1 MLKTKNRIIHRRL
14 TLITALPLLLA
25 VLSGSLYSLLQ
36 LMGYDYFWLMKVHT
50 GNFFII
56 NFQPFYTL
64 FLGIMTIFATITGIN
79 LFKSSK

>member
-50 GNFFII
+50 GNFFLI
-56 NFQPFYTL
+56 NFQPFYTP

-79 LFKSSK
+79 LFKSTK